1 MFLDIP
7 RGPLVSS
14 MTLILSEEYFE
25 AISKEPSSDLL
36 SMTNMTSKS
45 WKVCSSRYRMMRSM

>member
-1 MFLDIP
+1 
-7 RGPLVSS
+7 